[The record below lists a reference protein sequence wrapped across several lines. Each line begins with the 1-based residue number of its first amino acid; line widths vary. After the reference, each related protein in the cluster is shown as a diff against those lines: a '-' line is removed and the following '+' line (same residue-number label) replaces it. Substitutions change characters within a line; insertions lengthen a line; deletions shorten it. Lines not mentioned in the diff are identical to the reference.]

1 MHITLLPVVRSI
13 KKRWRETK
21 ESCCRFSGFACSF
34 VRNAELQLIFSL
46 LRTKQTRFISQ
57 EATPSRTICKIYVEN
72 DTRWFLQTL
81 LQQTFQIIYIRRVPC
96 CPVMEPSLTHILTVR
111 LEVFEHE
118 SPNHKSTSW
127 QQMEVFVFVTGG
139 QGPQSSHW
147 SVYGWA
153 STSVT
158 VPPFIPGASEQGEK
172 KKTLVREG
180 MGSWICILVLSQS
193 KGDLSCNQCDWK
205 PLLSWLN

>member
-1 MHITLLPVVRSI
+1 MYYLTWCISHSCLWCGQLKKGEGKQKKAAAASLGLPAAS
-13 KKRWRETK
+13 
-21 ESCCRFSGFACSF
+21 
-34 VRNAELQLIFSL
+34 VRNTELQLIFSL
-46 LRTKQTRFISQ
+46 LRTKQMRFISQ

-81 LQQTFQIIYIRRVPC
+81 LQQTFQIIYIRRVPF
-96 CPVMEPSLTHILTVR
+96 CPVMEPPLTHILSVR

-139 QGPQSSHW
+139 QRPQSSPW
-147 SVYGWA
+147 SVYGWEA
-153 STSVT
+153 TSVT
-158 VPPFIPGASEQGEK
+158 VPSFIPGASEQGKK

-193 KGDLSCNQCDWK
+193 KGDLSCN
-205 PLLSWLN
+205 